1 MGSTT
6 VDFRASGYEASDGTL
21 QVWLHFL
28 IAEIDQLPQVS
39 PWLKEV
45 REEWELQST
54 AGFGSGVMPD
64 LDRFVTTEDQRE
76 TILSLSE
83 HALRALEQKG
93 EVISKEELNR
103 MRLGGEG
110 SFYLDDVPTEAFVLV
125 GRYFIKLLREE
136 LRPEEND
143 ARIWR

>member
-6 VDFRASGYEASDGTL
+6 VELSGSGYEASDGTL

-28 IAEIDQLPQVS
+28 VAEIDRLPHAS

-45 REEWELQST
+45 RTEWELQST
-54 AGFGSGVMPD
+54 AGFDFGVNPD
-64 LDRFVTTEDQRE
+64 LDRFVTNEEQRE

-83 HALRALEQKG
+83 RALHTLEQKG
-93 EVISKEELNR
+93 RVISKEELNH

-110 SFYLDDVPTEAFVLV
+110 SFYLDNVPTEAFMRV
-125 GRYFIKLLREE
+125 GRYFTKLLQGK
-136 LRPEEND
+136 LSPEEND
-143 ARIWR
+143 ARMW